1 MKLFRYAFLGAL
13 VASVAMPVAA
23 WAQSKT
29 VGPKGETATPSS
41 ELQLTDEEVAKLKAG
56 NYTAAMVWHMA
67 QEFTNA
73 VTAGAHDE
81 FDRLGIK
88 VLADTEAG
96 FDAARQKSNLD
107 TVMVRHPNV
116 ILTIPVDPVS
126 AGQAFRP
133 AIEQGAKFVILSNPP
148 AGWEYGKD
156 YVTIVTDDIYE
167 MGKQTADALAKAIGN
182 KGKVG
187 MIYYDADFYVTNE
200 RDQAFRETIAKSYP
214 NIQIV
219 AKQGF
224 SDPRRVQEIAEA
236 MLLQHPDLDGI
247 YTTWGEPAEGA
258 LAALRAIHNDH
269 VKISTLD
276 VNEVIGL
283 DMAKDGNVAS
293 ITVDEAYE
301 IGRAMATSA
310 GYALL
315 GKKVPPFIVV
325 PALTLTKANLVKGWY
340 QSMHREAP
348 QSVKDALSK

>member
-1 MKLFRYAFLGAL
+1 MKRLHWAFLGAVL
-13 VASVAMPVAA
+13 GSLAITGGA

-29 VGPKGETATPSS
+29 VGPKGEAATASS
-41 ELQLTDEEVAKLKAG
+41 ELKLNDEEIAKLKSG
-56 NYTAAMVWHMA
+56 HYKAALVWHMA

-73 VTAGAHDE
+73 VTAGAKDE
-81 FDRLGIK
+81 FDRLGIQ
-88 VLADTEAG
+88 VVATTEAG
-96 FDAARQKSNLD
+96 FDAARQKNNLD
-107 TVMVRHPNV
+107 TVMAQDPNV

-126 AGQAFRP
+126 AGSAFRS
-133 AIEQGAKFVILSNPP
+133 ALDQGAKFVILSNPP
-148 AGWEYGKD
+148 TGWAQGKD

-167 MGKQTADALAKAIGN
+167 MGKQTADGLAKAIGS

-187 MIYYDADFYVTNE
+187 MIYYDADFYVTNQ
-200 RDQAFRETIAKSYP
+200 RDRAFRETIANSYP

-219 AKQGF
+219 AQQGF
-224 SDPRRVQEIAEA
+224 SDPARVQEIADA

-258 LAALRAIHNDH
+258 LAALRAAKNDH

-276 VNEVIGL
+276 VSEVIGL

-301 IGRAMATSA
+301 IGRAMATAA
-310 GYALL
+310 GYQLL
-315 GKKVPPFIVV
+315 GKNVPPLVVV
-325 PALTLTKANLVKGWY
+325 PALTLTKANLVEGWY

-348 QSVKDALSK
+348 QSVTAALGK